1 MMTYTGLSLIIL
13 AWAIQLLSEEKDIK
27 RSFILVYSLGAVLL
41 SIDGFITGLTTIAI
55 FNTVSF
61 VIAFES
67 METLVISPLK
77 SISARARELL
87 SCFFSRLLE

>member
-61 VIAFES
+61 VIAFA
-67 METLVISPLK
+67 VFLK
-77 SISARARELL
+77 FRK
-87 SCFFSRLLE
+87 